1 MEIPRPTDILQAAKV
16 GDERSLEL
24 FLLRDNPN
32 IQDTNG
38 NTALILASWGG
49 HVDSVEMILNADA
62 DPNIQNDDGNT
73 ALIYASYG
81 KRVDILAMLLN
92 AGADP
97 TIRNDEGETALSVS
111 EDEEINNILIDMLF
125 RLGVSPE
132 YIAREGILSLLTSLI
147 SGNLDSDFIMRL
159 GNWRNLPPLYLDYL

>member
-1 MEIPRPTDILQAAKV
+1 MEIPRPTDILEAAEV
-16 GDERSLEL
+16 GDERSLES

-38 NTALILASWGG
+38 NTALMLASWEG
-49 HVDSVEMILNADA
+49 HVDSVEMLLNAGA

-73 ALIYASYG
+73 ALINASYR

-97 TIRNDEGETALSVS
+97 TIQNDEGGTALSVTD
-111 EDEEINNILIDMLF
+111 DEEISTILIDMMF
-125 RLGVSPE
+125 RLGASPE
-132 YIAREGILSLLTSLI
+132 YIAREGILSILTSAL
-147 SGNLDSDFIMRL
+147 SGNSDFDLMMRL
-159 GNWRNLPPLYLDYL
+159 GNWRDLPPMYLDYL